1 MITEGQR
8 LSYKT
13 LRHLMSLVVIL
24 KGRSVGLTYK
34 EMQEE
39 FRWKEGI
46 DVSVRNLQRMLATIR
61 DDLGL
66 EDELVEMES
75 DYHHREKKF
84 LIRELPQYMVK
95 LDGREQVAIETHIK
109 ELEGGTLREAL
120 TKVVAGQEPL
130 SVLYTND
137 LERLVEQT
145 SHAGKAQPTA
155 QYDPDQMRDIETAI
169 IGNIELSFKYRSQG
183 AKKALPRQVRPIGV
197 VYNRF
202 AYLIAATGNR
212 EAVSYRM
219 DMLQDVK
226 MTDVSFT
233 PKEGFN
239 FKDWVRESFGVYH
252 GDELL
257 KIQLRFS
264 SDVAERASKIT
275 FHPTQE
281 QRRQR
286 DGSLIVKMQCRG
298 HRELIWELMH
308 PDWLGFVQIESPDRL
323 KEEYAEQLER
333 ARTAV

>member
-1 MITEGQR
+1 M
-8 LSYKT
+8 SYMS

-24 KGRSVGLTYK
+24 KGRSTGLTYK

-39 FRWKEGI
+39 LNWKEGI
-46 DVSVRNLQRMLATIR
+46 KPTVRTLQRMLEKIR

-66 EDELVEMES
+66 DWDHVEGGN
-75 DYHHREKKF
+75 YHHKERKYV
-84 LIRELPQYMVK
+84 IRELPQYMAV
-95 LDGREQVAIETHIK
+95 LDPRERVAIETHIK
-109 ELEGGTLREAL
+109 ELERGTLREAL

-130 SVLYTND
+130 STSLTMN
-137 LERLVEQT
+137 LEQLIEQT
-145 SHAGKAQPTA
+145 SHAGKAQPRT
-155 QYDPDQMRDIETAI
+155 QYDRNQMRDIETAI

-257 KIQLRFS
+257 KIQIRFLP
-264 SDVAERASKIT
+264 DVAERASKIT
-275 FHPTQE
+275 FHPNQE
-281 QRRQR
+281 QRQQR

-333 ARTAV
+333 AKTAVFAE

>member
-1 MITEGQR
+1 M
-8 LSYKT
+8 SYKT

-34 EMQEE
+34 EMQDE

-183 AKKALPRQVRPIGV
+183 AKKALQRQVRPIGV

-202 AYLIAATGNR
+202 AYLIASTGNR
-212 EAVSYRM
+212 EAISYRM
-219 DMLQDVK
+219 DML
-226 MTDVSFT
+226 
-233 PKEGFN
+233 
-239 FKDWVRESFGVYH
+239 
-252 GDELL
+252 
-257 KIQLRFS
+257 
-264 SDVAERASKIT
+264 
-275 FHPTQE
+275 
-281 QRRQR
+281 
-286 DGSLIVKMQCRG
+286 
-298 HRELIWELMH
+298 
-308 PDWLGFVQIESPDRL
+308 
-323 KEEYAEQLER
+323 
-333 ARTAV
+333 

>member
-1 MITEGQR
+1 M
-8 LSYKT
+8 SYMS

-24 KGRSVGLTYK
+24 KGRSTGLTYK

-39 FRWKEGI
+39 LNWKEGI
-46 DVSVRNLQRMLATIR
+46 KPTVRTLQRMLEKIR

-66 EDELVEMES
+66 DWDHVEGGN
-75 DYHHREKKF
+75 YHHKERKYV
-84 LIRELPQYMVK
+84 IRELPQYMAV
-95 LDGREQVAIETHIK
+95 LDPRERVAIETHIK
-109 ELEGGTLREAL
+109 ELERGTLREAL

-130 SVLYTND
+130 STSLTMN
-137 LERLVEQT
+137 LEQLIEQT
-145 SHAGKAQPTA
+145 SHAGKAQPRT
-155 QYDPDQMRDIETAI
+155 QYDRNQMRDIETAI

-202 AYLIAATGNR
+202 AYLIAATGDR

-257 KIQLRFS
+257 KIQIRFS
-264 SDVAERASKIT
+264 PDVAERASKIT

-281 QRRQR
+281 QRHQR

-333 ARTAV
+333 AKTAV

>member
-1 MITEGQR
+1 M
-8 LSYKT
+8 SYKT

>member
-1 MITEGQR
+1 
-8 LSYKT
+8 
-13 LRHLMSLVVIL
+13 
-24 KGRSVGLTYK
+24 
-34 EMQEE
+34 
-39 FRWKEGI
+39 
-46 DVSVRNLQRMLATIR
+46 
-61 DDLGL
+61 
-66 EDELVEMES
+66 
-75 DYHHREKKF
+75 
-84 LIRELPQYMVK
+84 
-95 LDGREQVAIETHIK
+95 
-109 ELEGGTLREAL
+109 
-120 TKVVAGQEPL
+120 
-130 SVLYTND
+130 
-137 LERLVEQT
+137 
-145 SHAGKAQPTA
+145 
-155 QYDPDQMRDIETAI
+155 
-169 IGNIELSFKYRSQG
+169 
-183 AKKALPRQVRPIGV
+183 
-197 VYNRF
+197 
-202 AYLIAATGNR
+202 
-212 EAVSYRM
+212 M

-226 MTDVSFT
+226 ITDVTFT

-333 ARTAV
+333 AKTAV

>member
-1 MITEGQR
+1 M
-8 LSYKT
+8 SYKT

-46 DVSVRNLQRMLATIR
+46 NVSVRNLQRMLATIR

-75 DYHHREKKF
+75 NYHHREKKF
-84 LIRELPQYMVK
+84 LIRELPQYMAR
-95 LDGREQVAIETHIK
+95 LDGREQVAIETHIQ

-155 QYDPDQMRDIETAI
+155 QYDRNQMRDIETAI

-183 AKKALPRQVRPIGV
+183 AKKTLQRRVRPIGV

-202 AYLIAATGNR
+202 AYLIAAKGNR
-212 EAVSYRM
+212 EVVSYRM

-226 MTDVSFT
+226 MTDVTFT

-257 KIQLRFS
+257 KIKIRFS
-264 SDVAERASKIT
+264 PNVAERASKIT
-275 FHPTQE
+275 FHPSQE
-281 QRRQR
+281 QRPQR
-286 DGSLIVKMQCRG
+286 DGSLILRMECRG
-298 HRELIWELMH
+298 HNEICHELMH
-308 PDWLGFVQIESPDRL
+308 PDWIGNVKIESPDKL
-323 KEEYAEQLER
+323 IDAYSNQLDR
-333 ARTAV
+333 AKSAIAQ

>member
-1 MITEGQR
+1 MITEGQQ

-84 LIRELPQYMVK
+84 LIRELPKYMVK

-145 SHAGKAQPTA
+145 SHAGKAQPRT
-155 QYDPDQMRDIETAI
+155 QYDRNQMRDIETAI
-169 IGNIELSFKYRSQG
+169 QGNSELSFKYRSQG
-183 AKKALPRQVRPIGV
+183 ISR
-197 VYNRF
+197 
-202 AYLIAATGNR
+202 
-212 EAVSYRM
+212 
-219 DMLQDVK
+219 
-226 MTDVSFT
+226 
-233 PKEGFN
+233 
-239 FKDWVRESFGVYH
+239 
-252 GDELL
+252 
-257 KIQLRFS
+257 KIF
-264 SDVAERASKIT
+264 
-275 FHPTQE
+275 
-281 QRRQR
+281 
-286 DGSLIVKMQCRG
+286 
-298 HRELIWELMH
+298 
-308 PDWLGFVQIESPDRL
+308 
-323 KEEYAEQLER
+323 
-333 ARTAV
+333 

>member
-1 MITEGQR
+1 M
-8 LSYKT
+8 SYKT

-155 QYDPDQMRDIETAI
+155 QYDRNQMRDIETAI

-212 EAVSYRM
+212 EAASYRM

-323 KEEYAEQLER
+323 KEEYVEQLER
-333 ARTAV
+333 ARTAVKLG

>member
-1 MITEGQR
+1 
-8 LSYKT
+8 
-13 LRHLMSLVVIL
+13 MSLVVIL

-34 EMQEE
+34 EMQDE
-39 FRWKEGI
+39 FRRKEGI
-46 DVSVRNLQRMLATIR
+46 NVSVRNLQRMLATIR

-109 ELEGGTLREAL
+109 LLEGGTLREAL

-226 MTDVSFT
+226 ITDVTFT

-257 KIQLRFS
+257 KIQIRFLP
-264 SDVAERASKIT
+264 DVAERASKIT

-333 ARTAV
+333 AKKAVFLG

>member
-1 MITEGQR
+1 MIIEGQQ

-34 EMQEE
+34 EMREE

-61 DDLGL
+61 NDLGL

-95 LDGREQVAIETHIK
+95 LDGLEQVAIETHIK

-130 SVLYTND
+130 STSLTLN
-137 LERLVEQT
+137 LEQLIDAT
-145 SHAGKAQPTA
+145 SHAGKAQPRT
-155 QYDPDQMRDIETAI
+155 QYDRNQMRVIENAI
-169 IGNIELSFKYRSQG
+169 QANLELSFKYRSQG
-183 AKKALPRQVRPIGV
+183 AKKALQRQVRPIGV

-226 MTDVSFT
+226 ITDVTFT
-233 PKEGFN
+233 PIEGFN

-257 KIQLRFS
+257 KIQIRFWP
-264 SDVAERASKIT
+264 DVAERASKIT

-333 ARTAV
+333 AKLAV